1 MTINRICVCGAGT
14 MGSGIAQVAATAGF
28 STLLYELNEN
38 VLTQARDQL
47 QRQLE
52 RLESK
57 GKLQTGEAA
66 VIFNRIH
73 FTGGLSECIADVFIE
88 AIIEK
93 PEPKAALFN
102 TLIKQNSETAIFATN
117 TSSLSVSAIAEATL
131 APSKVAG
138 MHFFNPAPLMKLVE
152 IVQGTQTAPEV
163 AATLTDLT
171 RRMGKT
177 PVRCKDRPGFIVN
190 RVARPYYTEA
200 LRLVEEGHADPA
212 TLDQLLE
219 GLGFR
224 LGPFRLMDLIGH
236 DVNYAVSSSVYEQL
250 GRPERLRPS
259 YIQEALVKKGE
270 LGQKTGKGFYHY
282 QSEK

>member
-1 MTINRICVCGAGT
+1 

-38 VLTQARDQL
+38 VLAQSRDQL
-47 QRQLE
+47 QRQLA

-57 GKLQTGEAA
+57 GKLEQGQAN
-66 VIFNRIH
+66 VIFSRIH
-73 FTGGLSECIADVFIE
+73 FTSDITECIADVFIE

-102 TLIKQNSETAIFATN
+102 TLIKQNGNTAIFATN
-117 TSSLSVSAIAEATL
+117 TSSLSVSAIAAATD
-131 APSKVAG
+131 APSRVAG

-152 IVQGTQTAPEV
+152 IVQGAETNDAVATA
-163 AATLTDLT
+163 LTDLT
-171 RRMGKT
+171 RRVGKT

-200 LRLVEEGHADPA
+200 LRLVEEGYADPA

-250 GRPERLRPS
+250 GKPERLRPS
-259 YIQEALVKKGE
+259 YIQEALVQKGE
-270 LGQKTGKGFYHY
+270 LGQKTGKGFYNY